1 MRCVVLKIENIT
13 KIYNTTNKQ
22 VRALDKVSLQVNSGE
37 FVVVEG
43 PSGSG
48 KSTLLLTAGSLLTPD
63 EGQILIDSQNPYVL
77 SIDKRAKFRAEKIG
91 FVFQQFH
98 LIPYLSVL
106 ENILTPSILTKG
118 KNSHE
123 EAKQLIERFGL
134 TERVHHVLAELSTGE
149 RQRTALAR
157 AFINSPNLI
166 LADEP
171 TGNLDRENAE
181 IVIKSLV
188 EFANMGGS
196 VFLVTHDAYAV
207 QYATRSLHLEN
218 GRLQND

>member
-77 SIDKRAKFRAEKIG
+77 SSDKRAKFRAEKIG

-134 TERVHHVLAELSTGE
+134 TERVHHVIAELSTGE

>member
-1 MRCVVLKIENIT
+1 MRCIVLKVENIT
-13 KIYNTTNKQ
+13 KIYHTPNKQ
-22 VRALDKVSLQVNSGE
+22 VRALDEVSLHVNSGE

-63 EGQILIDSQNPYVL
+63 EGLILIDGKNPYAL
-77 SIDKRAKFRAEKIG
+77 SSNKRAKFRAEKIG

-118 KNSHE
+118 ENTHE
-123 EAKQLIERFGL
+123 DAMQLIGRFGL
-134 TERVHHVLAELSTGE
+134 TERIHHVLAELSTGE

-171 TGNLDRENAE
+171 TGNLDRENAK
-181 IVIKSLV
+181 IVIESLA
-188 EFANMGGS
+188 EFANTGGS
-196 VFLVTHDAYAV
+196 VFLVTHDTSAAK
-207 QYATRSLHLEN
+207 YATRTLHLEN
-218 GRLQND
+218 GRMRND

>member
-1 MRCVVLKIENIT
+1 MLDVKNIT
-13 KIYNTTNKQ
+13 QIYKTPNQQ
-22 VRALDKVSLQVNSGE
+22 VKALDAVSLQVDAGE
-37 FVVVEG
+37 FVAVEG

-63 EGQILIDSQNPYVL
+63 EGHIRIKDQNPYAL
-77 SIDKRAKFRAEKIG
+77 SSNERAKFRAETIG

-106 ENILTPSILTKG
+106 ENILTPSILTNG
-118 KNSHE
+118 KNHHDN
-123 EAKQLIERFGL
+123 AMRLIERLGL
-134 TERVHHVLAELSTGE
+134 TGRVHHVLAELSTGE

-157 AFINSPNLI
+157 ALINSPNLI

-188 EFANMGGS
+188 EFVNMGGS
-196 VFLVTHDAYAV
+196 VLLVTHDAYAL
-207 QYATRSLHLEN
+207 QYATRTLHLVN
-218 GRLQND
+218 GRIQND

>member
-1 MRCVVLKIENIT
+1 MRCVVLKVENIT
-13 KIYNTTNKQ
+13 KIYHTPNKQ
-22 VRALDKVSLQVNSGE
+22 VRALDEVSLQVNSGE
-37 FVVVEG
+37 FVAVEG

-63 EGQILIDSQNPYVL
+63 EGQILIDGQNPYAL
-77 SIDKRAKFRAEKIG
+77 SSNERAKFRAEKIG

-118 KNSHE
+118 KNTHE
-123 EAKQLIERFGL
+123 SAMRLIERFGL

-181 IVIKSLV
+181 IVIESLV
-188 EFANMGGS
+188 EFANTGGS
-196 VFLVTHDAYAV
+196 VLLVTHDAYAV
-207 QYATRSLHLEN
+207 QHATKTLHLEN
-218 GRLQND
+218 GSMRNN

>member
-1 MRCVVLKIENIT
+1 MRCVVLKVENIT
-13 KIYNTTNKQ
+13 KIYHTPNKQ
-22 VRALDKVSLQVNSGE
+22 VRALDEVSLQVNSGE
-37 FVVVEG
+37 FVAVEG

-63 EGQILIDSQNPYVL
+63 EGQILIDGQNPYAL
-77 SIDKRAKFRAEKIG
+77 SSNKRAKFRAEKIG

-118 KNSHE
+118 ENTHE
-123 EAKQLIERFGL
+123 DAMQLIGRFGL

-181 IVIKSLV
+181 IVIESLV
-188 EFANMGGS
+188 EFANRGGS
-196 VFLVTHDAYAV
+196 VFLVTHDASAV
-207 QYATRSLHLEN
+207 QYATRTLHLEN
-218 GRLQND
+218 GRMRNN

>member
-1 MRCVVLKIENIT
+1 MRCVVLKVENIT
-13 KIYNTTNKQ
+13 KIYHTPNKQ
-22 VRALDKVSLQVNSGE
+22 VRALDEVSLQVNSGE

-63 EGQILIDSQNPYVL
+63 EGQILIDGQNPHAL
-77 SIDKRAKFRAEKIG
+77 SSDERAKFRAEKIG

-123 EAKQLIERFGL
+123 DAMQLIERFGL

-207 QYATRSLHLEN
+207 QYATRTLHLEN
-218 GRLQND
+218 GRMRNN

>member
-1 MRCVVLKIENIT
+1 MFKVENVT
-13 KIYNTTNKQ
+13 KIYHTPNKQ
-22 VRALDKVSLQVNSGE
+22 IKALDEVSLQVNTGE

-63 EGQILIDSQNPYVL
+63 EGQILIDGQDPYAL
-77 SIDKRAKFRAEKIG
+77 SSDERAKFRAEKIG

-123 EAKQLIERFGL
+123 DAVQFIERFGL
-134 TERVHHVLAELSTGE
+134 TERVHHVLSELSTGE

-207 QYATRSLHLEN
+207 QYANRSLLLEN
-218 GRLQND
+218 GRMRND

>member
-1 MRCVVLKIENIT
+1 MLKIENIT

-22 VRALDKVSLQVNSGE
+22 VKALDKVSLQVNSGE

-48 KSTLLLTAGSLLTPD
+48 KSTLLLTAGSLLRPD
-63 EGQILIDSQNPYVL
+63 EGQILIDGQNPYAL
-77 SIDKRAKFRAEKIG
+77 SSDERAKFRADKIG

-123 EAKQLIERFGL
+123 EAMQLIERFGL

-157 AFINSPNLI
+157 AFVNSPNLI

-181 IVIKSLV
+181 IVIESLV
-188 EFANMGGS
+188 ESANMGGS

-218 GRLQND
+218 GRMQND

>member
-1 MRCVVLKIENIT
+1 MFKVENVT
-13 KIYNTTNKQ
+13 KIYHTPNKQ
-22 VRALDKVSLQVNSGE
+22 IKALDEVSLQVNTGE

-63 EGQILIDSQNPYVL
+63 EGQILIDGQDPYAL
-77 SIDKRAKFRAEKIG
+77 SSDERAKFRAEKIG

-123 EAKQLIERFGL
+123 DAMKFIERFGL
-134 TERVHHVLAELSTGE
+134 TERVHHVLSELSTGE

-207 QYATRSLHLEN
+207 QYANRSLLLEN
-218 GRLQND
+218 GRMRND